1 MKSKRP
7 KDLAG
12 IKTDPKGN
20 GIETGTGLE
29 KEAEP
34 ELKAQTEQRE
44 KEPQERIVR
53 LEKFQVRFHEHCKN
67 AKDAVM

>member
-1 MKSKRP
+1 MKLKRP
-7 KDLAG
+7 KDQAG

-34 ELKAQTEQRE
+34 ELKAQTEPTE

-53 LEKFQVRFHEHCKN
+53 LEKFQVRNF
-67 AKDAVM
+67 